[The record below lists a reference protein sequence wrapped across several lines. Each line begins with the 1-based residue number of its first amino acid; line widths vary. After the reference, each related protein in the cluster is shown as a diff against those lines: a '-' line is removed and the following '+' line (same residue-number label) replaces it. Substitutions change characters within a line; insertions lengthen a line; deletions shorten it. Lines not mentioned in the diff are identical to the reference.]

1 MSSLASSRALAF
13 TRAASPR
20 TARGPARRAGS
31 VVAVRAERSSR
42 DAVPAQL
49 HDARSRCAAFA
60 AAVLVAASPAP
71 ALAGAPKPPAAY
83 VAELVP
89 TPGHAQVSGSIRFEA
104 ALNKSGQEVVFVSPS
119 VRGLSPGA
127 HGLNVHDVDEASG
140 AVGASFNPD
149 GRPHGSPSSI
159 KKFGASACHFVGEG
173 CQWNRHAG
181 DLGNLVADADGNVAG
196 DEKKFKDL
204 YVSLNPKKSGVRRRE
219 SRRRARARGRLQ
231 DGGGRRGRRRDRR
244 RGSAESRV
252 KAVEGARS
260 FRSVT
265 FPTSL
270 LP

>member
-31 VVAVRAERSSR
+31 VVSVRAERSSR

-204 YVSLNPKKSGVRRRE
+204 YVSLNPKKAECVAGKAVVV
-219 SRRRARARGRLQ
+219 RARADDFKTEAD
-231 DGGGRRGRRRDRR
+231 DGDAGEIVAVG
-244 RGSAESRV
+244 V
-252 KAVEGARS
+252 LKAV
-260 FRSVT
+260 
-265 FPTSL
+265 
-270 LP
+270 